1 MIYNW
6 AKNTSEYIK
15 SLDSNHMVTMGDEGF
30 GPLSGGDGSYP
41 YTTSAGGYT
50 WADNLNITT
59 LDFGT
64 FHLYPDSCKFIR
76 ELQDKLLTTWQN
88 AADTSNQGANPTA
101 GVTCG

>member
-6 AKNTSEYIK
+6 ATKTSKYIK

-30 GPLSGGDGSYP
+30 GPLAGGDGSYP
-41 YTTSAGGYT
+41 FTTSAGGYT

-64 FHLYPDSCKFIR
+64 FHLYPDSCKPSPPRRSLNILRHFSLFFFLNHR
-76 ELQDKLLTTWQN
+76 P
-88 AADTSNQGANPTA
+88 ADETG
-101 GVTCG
+101 